1 MKKKTVLTAAQKGW
15 LQQPL
20 SANDKKLKSWKTWNN
35 LYLSKITF
43 YLFRTDR
50 WWFKNAHQTWQKAIQ
65 RGRQPDDWNSKLPY
79 AQSNHCGNPKKI
91 LAHNVSFQIVT
102 RPCKRLF
109 LLSAHIYKMERK
121 SSTRSGA
128 FFTFTWQLKKPECP
142 CSAEGRKWRF
152 WMWNLNHQIIA
163 NLLKNANEIVIFK
176 KKKRTEIGFFS
187 ER

>member
-20 SANDKKLKSWKTWNN
+20 NANDKKLKSWKTWNN

-43 YLFRTDR
+43 YQFRTDR
-50 WWFKNAHQTWQKAIQ
+50 WWFKNAHQTWQKATQ
-65 RGRQPDDWNSKLPY
+65 RGTQPDDWNSKLPY

-109 LLSAHIYKMERK
+109 LFSDIYNMERK
-121 SSTRSGA
+121 SSTQSGA

-176 KKKRTEIGFFS
+176 EKRTEIGFF
-187 ER
+187 RKGKG